1 MKLTKDLLEYHGVP
15 SVEITRFEQLFP
27 EGTEMTP
34 AAMTQMAASHINL
47 RTVIKFIVSDTEWS
61 LYIKQET
68 ALYYT
73 HNIQIMQARREY
85 NDNCDALLKKYK
97 LTHMMITQ
105 AARLNVDLDMEWC
118 RLWRFYSDWIEDSTD
133 DRARAVQILQQKVLT
148 KPELSLKWDDN
159 SSTAPY
165 RGKAL
170 TPYRLSTLPLPAAAI
185 YVDDVDLYNIP

>member
-1 MKLTKDLLEYHGVP
+1 MKLTKDLLNYCNVP
-15 SVEITRFEQLFP
+15 AEEIIRFEQLFP
-27 EGTEMTP
+27 EGTEMTL
-34 AAMTQMAASHINL
+34 AAVTQMAASHINL

-85 NDNCDALLKKYK
+85 DEHCNALLKKYK
-97 LTHMMITQ
+97 LTHMTITQ

-118 RLWRFYSDWIEDSTD
+118 RLWRFYSDWIADSTD
-133 DRARAVQILQQKVLT
+133 DVARAVQILQQKVLT
-148 KPELSLKWDDN
+148 NPAVSLKWDDN
-159 SSTAPY
+159 SST
-165 RGKAL
+165 
-170 TPYRLSTLPLPAAAI
+170 TPYRLSTLPLPADAI